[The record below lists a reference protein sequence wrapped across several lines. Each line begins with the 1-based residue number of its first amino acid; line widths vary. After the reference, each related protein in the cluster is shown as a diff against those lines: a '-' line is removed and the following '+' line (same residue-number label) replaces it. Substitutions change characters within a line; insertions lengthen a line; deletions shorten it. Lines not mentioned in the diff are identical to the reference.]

1 MLSLLADLCYPP
13 GDQDLMPLLEQVYAW
28 LFSPHHLKSIQTI
41 QGRVRR
47 CASQEGNALY
57 YSLALGLA
65 DERTERLAASLE
77 SWQWPD
83 GGWNC
88 DKKPAATHSSFHE
101 SLIPLRG
108 LALYTQVSGDPRAQ
122 KAVDRAAEIFL
133 ERHLFRR
140 RQDGA
145 VMDVDFIA
153 LHYPAYWHYDVL
165 GGLKVMCEAGFI
177 QDERCKPA
185 LDWLQTRRL
194 PAGGFPAEK
203 KYYRTSEK
211 VQSGRSLFDWGGV
224 SKQRANK
231 FVSVEAL
238 RVLRAAGRLEVK

>member
-1 MLSLLADLCYPP
+1 MDADF
-13 GDQDLMPLLEQVYAW
+13 MV
-28 LFSPHHLKSIQTI
+28 
-41 QGRVRR
+41 
-47 CASQEGNALY
+47 
-57 YSLALGLA
+57 
-65 DERTERLAASLE
+65 
-77 SWQWPD
+77 
-83 GGWNC
+83 
-88 DKKPAATHSSFHE
+88 
-101 SLIPLRG
+101 
-108 LALYTQVSGDPRAQ
+108 
-122 KAVDRAAEIFL
+122 
-133 ERHLFRR
+133 
-140 RQDGA
+140 
-145 VMDVDFIA
+145 

-185 LDWLQTRRL
+185 LDWLQTGRL

-238 RVLRAAGRLEVK
+238 RVLQAAGRLEVK